1 MNNGMNVKIARIK
14 KGLSQRDLAKLCGV
28 CQNTIVKI
36 EKGEIDTMLV
46 QNLKKVAEVLG
57 MTITELFFSEEQ

>member
-1 MNNGMNVKIARIK
+1 MNVKIERIK
-14 KGLSQRDLAKLCGV
+14 KGLSQRQLANLCGV

-36 EKGEIDTMLV
+36 EKGEIDTVIV

-57 MTITELFFSEEQ
+57 TTVVELFFSGEQ

>member
-1 MNNGMNVKIARIK
+1 MNVKIERIK
-14 KGLSQRDLAKLCGV
+14 KGLSQRQLAKLCGV

-36 EKGEIDTMLV
+36 EKGEIDTVIV

-57 MTITELFFSEEQ
+57 VGMVELFFNDEQ